1 MTKTTIPKVIT
12 ALLAIIILIGLAGC
26 QESSQGY
33 VNSGNSK
40 QLSKQY
46 DAAIKDYTKAI
57 EMDGKNTEAYFQ
69 RAKVYNFKDDKK
81 NAIKDFQTVVE
92 LDPKGEKGKKAK
104 QMVDELKQGG

>member
-1 MTKTTIPKVIT
+1 MTKKAIPKIIT
-12 ALLAIIILIGLAGC
+12 VLLAFIIFIGLIGC

-57 EMDGKNTEAYFQ
+57 EMDGKNVEAYFQ
-69 RAKVYNFKDDKK
+69 RAKVYNFKGDKK
-81 NAIKDFQTVVE
+81 NAMKDFQSVVD
-92 LDPKGEKGKKAK
+92 LDPKGEKGKKAQ